1 MFFFTICYLNLDFN
15 SFAPMS
21 DLHIVIQLL
30 GAEQCE
36 NTVDVLRFIQSAEDL
51 YPHTVQVSLPKLTQL
66 RGIGRSL
73 LFLLVAIISIMSCH
87 L

>member
-1 MFFFTICYLNLDFN
+1 MFLFIICYLNLGLN
-15 SFAPMS
+15 SFAPVS
-21 DLHIVIQLL
+21 DLYIVIQLL
-30 GAEQCE
+30 EAEQCE
-36 NTVDVLRFIQSAEDL
+36 NIVDVLQFIQSAEDL
-51 YPHTVQVSLPKLTQL
+51 YPHTVQVSLLKLTQL